1 VDIPSLDVVVSRL
14 LHNSQVINGCNKAQ
28 DETLSSKYFTERQRR
43 SSTTLFFF
51 EFSHWLGHTENL
63 RSLYHN
69 PLPLLIL
76 SPDINETAVKLILQE
91 NLMRHFMSNK
101 LPLCLQR

>member
-1 VDIPSLDVVVSRL
+1 MDIPSLDVVVSRL

-28 DETLSSKYFTERQRR
+28 DETLSPKYFTERQRH

-51 EFSHWLGHTENL
+51 LEFSHWLGHTENL
-63 RSLYHN
+63 RSLYHS
-69 PLPLLIL
+69 LPFLIL

-91 NLMRHFMSNK
+91 NLMRHFTSNK